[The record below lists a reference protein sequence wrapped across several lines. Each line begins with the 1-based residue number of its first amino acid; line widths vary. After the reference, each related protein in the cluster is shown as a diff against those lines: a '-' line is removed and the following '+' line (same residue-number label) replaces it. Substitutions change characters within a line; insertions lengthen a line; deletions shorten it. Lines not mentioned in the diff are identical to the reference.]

1 MSDNPTLDALL
12 DIKNRTSTT
21 LYYATSDLVEK
32 GSVVIGNL
40 CTTIPNQA
48 FLKYF
53 VCHPDDLKQ
62 IKEDSP
68 AIKFVSLS
76 KAPLQFSQPSMK
88 YKTRWSP

>member
-40 CTTIPNQA
+40 AYTTQPS
-48 FLKYF
+48 FPKYF

-68 AIKFVSLS
+68 AIKFVPLS
-76 KAPLQFSQPSMK
+76 KAPLQFSQSPMK